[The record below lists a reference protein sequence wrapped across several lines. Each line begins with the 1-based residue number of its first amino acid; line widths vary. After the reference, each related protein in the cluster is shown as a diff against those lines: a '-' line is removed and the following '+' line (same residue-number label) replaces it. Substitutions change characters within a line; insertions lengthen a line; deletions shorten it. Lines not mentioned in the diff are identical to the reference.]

1 MRAKL
6 PLFKRTLSAFRA
18 DGLSDWAAALTYYGL
33 LSLFPAVIALISII
47 GLVGDPET
55 TTREVTEVITE
66 IGPTPPRRPSPARWN
81 RSPPTAAP
89 PVSPSS
95 SASRSRS
102 VGLGICRRLH
112 PRLQRR
118 L

>member
-6 PLFKRTLSAFRA
+6 PLLKRTLSAFRA

-55 TTREVTEVITE
+55 TTRKVTEVIAE
-66 IGPTPPRRPSPARWN
+66 IGPDSAAQTFSGPVESIAGN
-81 RSPPTAAP
+81 RSTAGFAFFLGLA
-89 PVSPSS
+89 VALW
-95 SASRSRS
+95 SAS
-102 VGLGICRRLH
+102 
-112 PRLQRR
+112 
-118 L
+118 